1 MNLTTIFGISV
12 AVISVL
18 AALIFEGV
26 SVSGF
31 IKLSS
36 LLLIL
41 GGTLGATFASFTF
54 SQIQTMFVCL
64 KRAIYFKQND
74 DLSELFQGFAEKARR
89 NGLLS
94 LEEDISGI
102 QNSLFQK
109 GIRLIVDGSDPSIV
123 EEILFESAEQET
135 EKEIFSAKILD
146 TAGGFS
152 PTMGIIG
159 TVVGLVHVL
168 ENLGAGTSAL
178 GKGIATAFIA
188 TFYGIGFANLLFLPL
203 ANKVRSFSKQE
214 NGKRH
219 AIVRGILSLQSGDNR
234 RILAERMAPFID

>member
-1 MNLTTIFGISV
+1 MNFSTLIGIS
-12 AVISVL
+12 AAILSVF

-26 SVSGF
+26 SILGF
-31 IKLSS
+31 IKFSS

-41 GGTLGATFASFTF
+41 GGTLGATFASYTTT
-54 SQIQTMFVCL
+54 QIRTMLTCIT
-64 KRAIYFKQND
+64 RAISFTGKD
-74 DLSELFQGFAEKARR
+74 DLSELFQTFAEKARR

-94 LEEDISGI
+94 LEEDITGI
-102 QNSLFQK
+102 QNSLLQK

-123 EEILFESAEQET
+123 EEILFESAEQDA

-168 ENLGAGTSAL
+168 ENLGAGTAAL

-203 ANKVRSFSKQE
+203 ANKIRSFSKQE
-214 NGKRH
+214 SDKRH

-234 RILAERMAPFID
+234 RILSERMAPFLD